1 MFSRHLNKDLN
12 ISNDFMNLFSSK
24 SKKEILEWI
33 LLVIKDYEVVQY
45 QTVYLAS
52 VDLINSYLRNESTV
66 SDARNLSFSIHRNA
80 KIEKNDMQYYLRAL
94 GHMVATIH
102 VKEHALKCLDYLIKF
117 VYYQTKSNDQVV
129 GERLRQYSLLM
140 NQNLSQVK

>member
-1 MFSRHLNKDLN
+1 MFRKHLSKDLN
-12 ISNDFMNLFSSK
+12 ISNDFINLFNQK

-33 LLVIKDYEVVQY
+33 LLVIKNYQVEQY
-45 QTVYLAS
+45 QRYYVEAVL
-52 VDLINSYLRNESTV
+52 LINGYLNNENTV
-66 SDARNLSFSIHRNA
+66 ADARSMSFLIHKIA
-80 KIEKNDMQYYLRAL
+80 KTEKNDMQYYLRAL

-140 NQNLSQVK
+140 HQN